1 MDVWLQRAPLI
12 ASGALLALLTLLT
25 CLGNL
30 GVILAICS
38 ERVLRNAQNYLVLSL
53 AVADL
58 MVALLVMPLAAL
70 YQLQGQWTFGMCPL
84 STFNRPTFFPLLS
97 FLVSFCLIT
106 INIIFFFCR
115 QVFCCATCGRG
126 PTFYVVRHRFFICW
140 PLLSID
146 IGRSPV

>member
-1 MDVWLQRAPLI
+1 VTEANGSEPMDVWLQRAPLF

-30 GVILAICS
+30 AVILAICS

-70 YQLQGQWTFGMCPL
+70 YQLQGQWTLGTYRNQPAPL
-84 STFNRPTFFPLLS
+84 FDIRQFLTF
-97 FLVSFCLIT
+97 
-106 INIIFFFCR
+106 
-115 QVFCCATCGRG
+115 
-126 PTFYVVRHRFFICW
+126 
-140 PLLSID
+140 
-146 IGRSPV
+146 